1 MGFARSVARSR
12 GYFTVEEKT
21 EMMHFNTDKQTTDDL
36 NIFGKPGGDSVFNI
50 YNHTATRGGS
60 SMLEEMF
67 TYPMADADAIN
78 ERIRSIQHFS
88 AAETDFPFNSSLFS
102 GAELYLALEDE
113 RTRLSHDKETI
124 GDKVRSLIAKD
135 HDYQVISNGVLAVLN
150 ILFALKKFLHEGQPG
165 ISVLSE
171 LGKLLEHEDL
181 TPVMQEAPP
190 KKMAHAAVVR
200 YDDLLRFR
208 CRQTLRLILRH
219 IYILDVYISVAKTA
233 RHHQFVFP
241 KVLSRE
247 MHTVHL
253 ENVYHPL
260 VKNAVPNTLRIMPE
274 SNIVFLTGANMAGK
288 STFMKSLGIA
298 MYVAHIGF
306 PVAAGKMEFSVR
318 DGIYTTINLSDN
330 LSSGSSHFYAEVLR
344 IKKVAQ
350 ELSQSRN
357 LFIIFDELF
366 RGTNVKDACDA
377 TIAITG
383 AFASRHNC
391 MFIVSTHIIEA
402 GEVLKEKYPNIRFTY
417 MPTTMQGNTPVYS
430 YQLRPGITED
440 RHGMVIINNEG
451 ILDIIRKTK

>member
-1 MGFARSVARSR
+1 
-12 GYFTVEEKT
+12 
-21 EMMHFNTDKQTTDDL
+21 MHFHTDKQTIDDL
-36 NIFGKPGGDSVFNI
+36 NIFGKPGGEAIFTL

-60 SMLEEMF
+60 GMLEEMF
-67 TYPMADADAIN
+67 RYPLADADAIN
-78 ERIRSIQHFS
+78 DRIRSIQHFS
-88 AAETDFPFNSSLFS
+88 ASATDFPFNSSWFS

-113 RTRLSHDKETI
+113 RTRLSHEKETL
-124 GDKVRSLIAKD
+124 GNRVRSLIAKD
-135 HDYQVISNGVLAVLN
+135 HDYQIISNGVMAMMD
-150 ILFALKKFLHEGQPG
+150 ILFALKKFLRQYPTD
-165 ISVLSE
+165 ISVLQE
-171 LGKLLEHEDL
+171 LAKLLEHEDL
-181 TPVMQEAPP
+181 APVMQEAPP
-190 KKMAHAAVVR
+190 KKMTHASVVR

-208 CRQTLRLILRH
+208 CRKTLLLILRH
-219 IYILDVYISVAKTA
+219 VYTLDVYISVAKTA
-233 RHHQFVFP
+233 QRHQFVFP
-241 KVLSRE
+241 KVLNKE
-247 MHTVHL
+247 MHTVCL

-260 VKNAVPNTLRIMPE
+260 VKNAVPNTLHITPE
-274 SNIVFLTGANMAGK
+274 SNIIFLTGANMAGK

-298 MYVAHIGF
+298 LYVAHIGF

-383 AFASRHNC
+383 AFAARKNC

-402 GEVLKEKYPNIRFTY
+402 GDVLKEKHPNIYFTY
-417 MPTTMQGNTPVYS
+417 MPTTMQGNKPIYS
-430 YQLRPGITED
+430 YQLMPGITED
-440 RHGMVIINNEG
+440 RHGMIIINNEG
-451 ILDIIRKTK
+451 ILDIIRNGPYKTEGA

>member
-1 MGFARSVARSR
+1 
-12 GYFTVEEKT
+12 
-21 EMMHFNTDKQTTDDL
+21 MHFNTDKQTIDDL
-36 NIFGKPGGDSVFNI
+36 NIFGKPGGDSVFTI
-50 YNHTATRGGS
+50 YNHTSTRGGS

-67 TYPMADADAIN
+67 RYPLADADAIN
-78 ERIRSIQHFS
+78 ERLRSIQHFS
-88 AAETDFPFNSSLFS
+88 DSGIDFPFNSSWFS
-102 GAELYLALEDE
+102 GTELYLAMEDE
-113 RTRLSHDKETI
+113 RTRLSHERETI
-124 GDKVRSLIAKD
+124 GDKVRSFIAKD
-135 HDYQVISNGVLAVLN
+135 HDYQVISNGILATLD
-150 ILFALKKFLHEGQPG
+150 ILFALQKFLRQGQPG
-165 ISVLSE
+165 IGVLSE
-171 LGKLLEHEDL
+171 LGKLLAHEDL
-181 TPVMQEAPP
+181 APVMQEVPP
-190 KKMAHAAVVR
+190 KKLTHASAVR

-208 CRQTLRLILRH
+208 CRQTLRLIMRH
-219 IYILDVYISVAKTA
+219 IYMLDVYISVARTA

-241 KVLSRE
+241 KVLNRE

-260 VKNAVPNTLRIMPE
+260 VKNAVPNTLSITPE

-383 AFASRHNC
+383 AFASRKNC

-402 GEVLKEKYPNIRFTY
+402 GEVLKEKFPNIYFTY
-417 MPTTMQGNTPVYS
+417 MPTTMEGNKPVYS
-430 YQLRPGITED
+430 YQLTPGITAD
-440 RHGMVIINNEG
+440 RHGMIIINNEG
-451 ILDIIRKTK
+451 ILDIIRNGRHKTEGA